1 MIRNQIKSYFTT
13 DVLTADPHKL
23 VLMCYEGAIFQLR
36 VAKNK
41 IAGKDFEAKANAIS
55 KTQGIISELAGVLD
69 FEKGGAIAKNLDAL
83 YNYIQRRLL
92 HINLNNDSEVI
103 DEVIGILHELE
114 SAWEQIGSKKKHAGI
129 PQTQNYSQTPRQRAY
144 A

>member
-1 MIRNQIKSYFTT
+1 MVRTQFKSYFTT
-13 DVLTADPHKL
+13 DVLTADPQKL
-23 VLMCYEGAIFQLR
+23 ILMCYEGAIFQLR

-41 IAGKDFEAKANAIS
+41 IAGKDFEAKTKAIN
-55 KTQGIISELAGVLD
+55 KTQNIISELTGVLD

-83 YNYIQRRLL
+83 YSYILRRLL
-92 HINLNNDSEVI
+92 DANLNNDTEAI

-114 SAWEQIGSKKKHAGI
+114 SAWEQICALKKPAKI
-129 PQTQNYSQTPRQRAY
+129 PQTKIYSQTPRVPAF